1 MKKKKNIREKDL
13 LKFMAELED
22 EARFKLAIA
31 ETCGVSPT
39 MIRKEAGGQDT
50 IDKKAD
56 KMTLIPEYIFA
67 IDRAI
72 KTILM
77 EKDEDDAFEGKTW
90 VHEENVHHKTRFQY
104 YCDEVYIWEQNK
116 GSVYWRGHNR
126 AWSYWRYSLP
136 YWYITHKLKELL
148 EDTDS

>member
-1 MKKKKNIREKDL
+1 MKKKKKIREKDL

-39 MIRKEAGGQDT
+39 RILKETGGKVT
-50 IDKKAD
+50 INQRIDN
-56 KMTLIPEYIFA
+56 MTLIPEYIFA
-67 IDRAI
+67 MDSAI

-90 VHEENVHHKTRFQY
+90 IHEENVHHKTRFQY
-104 YCDEVYIWEQNK
+104 YCDEVYIWERNK
-116 GSVYWRGHNR
+116 GSVYWREHNR

-148 EDTDS
+148 EYTDS

>member
-1 MKKKKNIREKDL
+1 MEQKKMIRKKDL

-56 KMTLIPEYIFA
+56 KMTPIPEYIFA

-77 EKDEDDAFEGKTW
+77 EKDDDDAFEGKTW

-116 GSVYWRGHNR
+116 GSVYWREHNR

>member
-1 MKKKKNIREKDL
+1 METTKNKSNKEL
-13 LKFMAELED
+13 LKFMAELE
-22 EARFKLAIA
+22 EEVRFKLAIA
-31 ETCGVSPT
+31 ETCGVTST

-50 IDKKAD
+50 IDQRID
-56 KMTLIPEYIFA
+56 NMTLIPEYIFA
-67 IDRAI
+67 MDRAI

-90 VHEENVHHKTRFQY
+90 IHEENVHHKTRFQY

-116 GSVYWRGHNR
+116 GSVYWREHNR

>member
-31 ETCGVSPT
+31 KTCGVSPT

-67 IDRAI
+67 MDRAI

-77 EKDEDDAFEGKTW
+77 EKDDDDAFEGKTW

-104 YCDEVYIWEQNK
+104 YCDEVYIWERNK
-116 GSVYWRGHNR
+116 GSVYWSEHNR
-126 AWSYWRYSLP
+126 AWSYWRETLSYKK
-136 YWYITHKLKELL
+136 ITKKLGKLL
-148 EDTDS
+148 KDTNS

>member
-67 IDRAI
+67 IDRSI

-116 GSVYWRGHNR
+116 GSVYWREHNR

>member
-67 IDRAI
+67 IHRAI

-116 GSVYWRGHNR
+116 GSVYWREHNR